1 MRPSPVETTLDPVFP
16 PLSTKEVSP
25 TVPENRL
32 VAEPRT
38 EFGKGAAR
46 RVRRANKVPAV
57 LYGHGEKPRHVSL
70 PGHETALILR
80 GDANILL
87 TLELDG
93 TTELALPRAVVRDPI
108 KGFLEHIDLLLVR
121 KGERVSIELA
131 LAIVGDT
138 HPGALPQLQLQT
150 ISVEAEATNLPE
162 SLEVSVEGLRS
173 GSHITAG
180 ELTLPEGTTLLT
192 DADAFVL
199 TVFDS
204 TLAAE
209 SEAIGEELAEEVA
222 AEHAEAEE
230 ADAAAAPAADGESE
244 TS

>member
-1 MRPSPVETTLDPVFP
+1 M
-16 PLSTKEVSP
+16 
-25 TVPENRL
+25 PENRL

-80 GDANILL
+80 GDANILI

-93 TTELALPRAVVRDPI
+93 ATELALPRAVVRDPI

-121 KGERVSIELA
+121 KGERVTIELQ
-131 LAIVGDT
+131 LNIVGDT
-138 HPGALPQLQLQT
+138 FPGALPQLQLQT
-150 ISVEAEATNLPE
+150 ISIEAEATNLPE
-162 SLEVSVEGLRS
+162 SLDVSVEGMRS

-180 ELTLPEGTTLLT
+180 ALTLPAGSTLLT
-192 DADAFVL
+192 DAEAFVV

-204 TLAAE
+204 TLGAE
-209 SEAIGEELAEEVA
+209 SAQIGEDLAADVA
-222 AEHAEAEE
+222 AEHAEAE
-230 ADAAAAPAADGESE
+230 AAAPAE
-244 TS
+244 TEAS

>member
-1 MRPSPVETTLDPVFP
+1 M
-16 PLSTKEVSP
+16 KEVSS

-80 GDANILL
+80 GDANVLL
-87 TLELDG
+87 TLEFDG

-121 KGERVSIELA
+121 KGEQVNIELA
-131 LAIVGDT
+131 LSIVGDT
-138 HPGALPQLQLQT
+138 YPGSLPQQQLQAIT
-150 ISVEAEATNLPE
+150 VQAEATNLPE
-162 SLEVSVEGLRS
+162 TVEVSVEGLRA
-173 GSHITAG
+173 GSHILAG
-180 ELTLPEGTTLLT
+180 DLALPEGTTLVT
-192 DADAFVL
+192 DPTAIIIQVNS
-199 TVFDS
+199 S
-204 TLAAE
+204 TLEAE
-209 SEAIGEELAEEVA
+209 SEAIGDELAEEVA
-222 AEHAEAEE
+222 AEHAEAESE
-230 ADAAAAPAADGESE
+230 AAEGDAPAADGETEAS
-244 TS
+244 